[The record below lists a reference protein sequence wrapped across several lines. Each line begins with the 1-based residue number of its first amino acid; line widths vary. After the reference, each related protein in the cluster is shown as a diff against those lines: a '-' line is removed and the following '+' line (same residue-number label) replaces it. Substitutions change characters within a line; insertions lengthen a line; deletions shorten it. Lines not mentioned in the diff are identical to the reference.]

1 MTTSMLSTSDNPY
14 NPYTDFDLWF
24 AFDTQNGYNS
34 CADLARQIES
44 SPNASPEDENKAVE
58 EAIDRIVA
66 LNLTGNYIKVTPN

>member
-34 CADLARQIES
+34 CAYLARQIES

>member
-1 MTTSMLSTSDNPY
+1 MLSTSDNPY

-34 CADLARQIES
+34 CAYLARQIES